1 MTTTDEQQPASSAG
15 QAAKGA
21 GKAAGKKIA
30 QQVVKKTLG
39 KKVAIALGIKGAI
52 FVLVILLVVILAA
65 VLGNDN
71 ASAGGTGG
79 AGCGPVTPAQLGGAA
94 SGLTEEQNANAK
106 IIIGV
111 ALAVGAGERGAVI
124 GVDAGLTEAGLRNL
138 NYGDMTGP
146 GGSMSTSLG
155 MFQQLSTYGPAADRM
170 DVAKA
175 ATMFYTGGPQG
186 QPGLLD
192 IPGWQQMSVPAAA
205 QAVQQSQFADGSNY
219 AAQLELAQVITT
231 AILSANPGVGA
242 GTGAAAPTSGAATGT
257 APGCTTAG
265 GQLNTVTPNGVNI
278 ALPSNE
284 YVTEALRGYVLQ
296 APTDK
301 VAKGL
306 GAGFGALGLPYVW
319 GGGNDGGGPND
330 GCSRGGGEL
339 NSCQGLTG
347 FDCSGLTA
355 YVLVQGGYPSPGGNS
370 SAQRDPAH
378 GVPWDQG
385 QVGDIVG
392 FPGHVAIY
400 LGTINGTRYILEA
413 STPGVPIHVVPLTRD
428 DYDPVLYRYWT

>member
-1 MTTTDEQQPASSAG
+1 MTQLDERQPDTRNSAG
-15 QAAKGA
+15 SAAKNA
-21 GKAAGKKIA
+21 GKAAGKKVA

-52 FVLVILLVVILAA
+52 FLLVILLVVILAA

-71 ASAGGTGG
+71 ANAGG

-94 SGLTEEQNANAK
+94 SGLTEEQNGNAK
-106 IIIGV
+106 AIIGV
-111 ALAVGAGERGAVI
+111 ALSLGLGERGALI
-124 GVDAGLTEAGLRNL
+124 GVDVALTESTLRNVD
-138 NYGDMTGP
+138 YGDMMGP
-146 GGSMSTSLG
+146 GGTMSSSRGL
-155 MFQQLSTYGPAADRM
+155 FQQLAPWGSLADRM
-170 DVAKA
+170 DPVKS
-175 ATMFYTGGPQG
+175 ATMFYTGGQG
-186 QPGLLD
+186 GQRGLTD

-231 AILSANPGVGA
+231 AILAANPGA
-242 GTGAAAPTSGAATGT
+242 GTGTGSAAPTSGAPAATN
-257 APGCTTAG
+257 PGCTTGG

-378 GVPWDQG
+378 GVPWDKG